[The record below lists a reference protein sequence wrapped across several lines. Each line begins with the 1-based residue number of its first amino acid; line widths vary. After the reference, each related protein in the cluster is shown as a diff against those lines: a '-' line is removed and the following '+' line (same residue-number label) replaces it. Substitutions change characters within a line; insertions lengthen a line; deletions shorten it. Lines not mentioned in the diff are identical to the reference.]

1 MGGWQAPG
9 ATPWQSTQT
18 SAWTPK
24 LFALVPEPPGAEVS
38 NQYEALS
45 EEELEEE
52 IPMSSLMEYPLLSM
66 ELEPPKK
73 RRERWE

>member
-9 ATPWQSTQT
+9 ATPWQPTQT
-18 SAWTPK
+18 STWTPK
-24 LFALVPEPPGAEVS
+24 LFALVPEPPGVEVS